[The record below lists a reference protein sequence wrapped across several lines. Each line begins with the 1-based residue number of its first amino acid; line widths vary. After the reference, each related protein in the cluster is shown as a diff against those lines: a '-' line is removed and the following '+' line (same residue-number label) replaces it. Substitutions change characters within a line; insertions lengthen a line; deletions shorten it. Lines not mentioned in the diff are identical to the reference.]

1 MGYVGHTAN
10 TVWHLSS
17 KTFLADYNN
26 EISGLDDEVKFIGTH
41 LGMPAFEQ
49 EMRPIIDTSRATHAA
64 YSGDAVL
71 RQTVLLCGVGL
82 SILALVLG
90 FFAGVCMAPSAS
102 IAMILVSFCAT
113 STLWFDFGLHNMNQ
127 RINEDLCL
135 DTVKYSMNKTGSV
148 GLQAY
153 FSCPSNTSMLAPF
166 NTSFA
171 LLKAKIDKLNT
182 QQKVW
187 GLLDGKDMAS
197 KDVFDAI
204 PAPPKPKQGVFV
216 QALKVVVDEDINAL
230 RAGLTDQLDAKNVSK
245 SNGDNVLAQMDELTT
260 FSRIMVLTS
269 QYSRCLYA
277 NTFFA
282 VIEKN
287 LCQQHQR
294 NALRHLVEYSFYV
307 GLIMLSAIWLG
318 ILGERRFDSMNHMS
332 ARSAE
337 SGRDENVTA
346 PMLAAVELSNDEPE
360 IPESDFV

>member
-1 MGYVGHTAN
+1 MRRAVAAPLTHSSPSLSISYGGYVGNTAN
-10 TVWHLSS
+10 TLWHTST

-26 EISGLDDEVKFIGTH
+26 EISDLDKEVLFIGTH
-41 LGMPAFEQ
+41 LEMPLFEQ
-49 EMRPIIDTSRATHAA
+49 EMRPIIQKSRDTHSA

-71 RQTVLLCGVGL
+71 RHTVMMCGIGL

-90 FFAGVCMAPSAS
+90 FFGGVCMAPSAA

-113 STLWFDFGLHNMNQ
+113 SVLWFDFGLHNMNQ

-148 GLQAY
+148 GLQTY

-166 NTSFA
+166 NASFF
-171 LLKAKIDKLNT
+171 LLKGRIDKLNS
-182 QQKVW
+182 QQKAW

-216 QALKVVVDEDINAL
+216 SALKVVVDEDVNAL
-230 RAGLTDQLDAKNVSK
+230 RAGLTDKLDAKNVSK
-245 SNGDNVLAQMDELTT
+245 SNGDSVLAQMDELAT
-260 FSRIMVLTS
+260 FSKIMVLTS

-282 VIEKN
+282 IIEKN
-287 LCQQHQR
+287 LCQQQQR
-294 NALRHLVEYSFYV
+294 NALRHMVEYSFYV
-307 GLIMLSAIWLG
+307 AFVMMVAVWLG
-318 ILGERRFDSMNHMS
+318 IMGERRFDSMNHMS

-337 SGRDENVTA
+337 SGRD
-346 PMLAAVELSNDEPE
+346 
-360 IPESDFV
+360 